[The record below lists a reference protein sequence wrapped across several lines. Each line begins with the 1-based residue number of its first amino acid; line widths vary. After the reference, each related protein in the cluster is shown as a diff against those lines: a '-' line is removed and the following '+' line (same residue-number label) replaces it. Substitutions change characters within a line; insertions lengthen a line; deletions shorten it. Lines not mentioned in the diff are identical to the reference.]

1 MDLNKINREDLG
13 KVSGGDLSRADQAKM
28 IQIIRNW
35 KARGGE
41 KEQLLEMYRKY
52 PEHLAFIEQN
62 YDSVQY

>member
-1 MDLNKINREDLG
+1 MDPDKMNREDLG
-13 KVSGGDLSRADQAKM
+13 KVAGGDLSRTDQAKM
-28 IQIIRNW
+28 IQIIRDW
-35 KARGGE
+35 KARGGG